1 MFSQIQTLHKEHS
14 NFAKLLD
21 LLEARASSIQ
31 AGEEPDY
38 ALMLDVM
45 EYLTHYP
52 DRFHHPREDLAFR
65 RLQRQRPQMRSVVQE
80 LERQHEAIVT
90 SGLRLVEQL
99 ERATKGMVLP
109 REALAESTRNYV
121 AALRANIHFEET
133 ELFPLAAETLQAD
146 DWLLIDAAFHFM
158 EDPLFGDTI
167 QERYRALHRQ
177 IAQQVGCGCTD
188 GMARSDG
195 GL

>member
-21 LLEARASSIQ
+21 LLEARLASIQ

-38 ALMLDVM
+38 ALMLDVL

-65 RLQRQRPQMRSVVQE
+65 RLQRRRPQMQSVVEE
-80 LERQHEAIVT
+80 LERQHQAIAA

-99 ERATKGMVLP
+99 EPATNAMALP
-109 REALAESTRNYV
+109 REALVESAKTYV

-133 ELFPLAAETLQAD
+133 ELFPLATEVLQAD

-158 EDPLFGDTI
+158 EDPLFGDAV

-188 GMARSDG
+188 GMAVTDAW
-195 GL
+195 L